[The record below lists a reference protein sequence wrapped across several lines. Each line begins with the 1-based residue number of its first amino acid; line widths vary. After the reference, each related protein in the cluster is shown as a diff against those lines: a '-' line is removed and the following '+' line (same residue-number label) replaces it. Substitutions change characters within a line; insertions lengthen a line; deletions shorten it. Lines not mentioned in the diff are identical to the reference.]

1 MTALRLTAPELA
13 IVLSGALWGLY
24 WIPVRYLEARGVG
37 VVWFTLAVFVAGL
50 VLLVPV
56 VARWPGARAAFTP
69 RMLVTGFLTGG
80 AFVLYSI
87 AIALTEVVTA
97 ILLFYLSPVWATVLG
112 RFVLAERL
120 TGARLAA
127 LGLGLGGLWVV
138 LGGESGAP
146 LPRNLGDWF
155 ALVSGIAWAA
165 GTIRVHQ
172 DAAVSPAA
180 HVTSL
185 FVGGTAATALIAL
198 LPPVDPGPPAPL
210 LAAGPV
216 AIVLGVAGV
225 SVASTIGVLWGVRL
239 VSPGRAGLL
248 MMMEVVTGLA
258 SAAAFAGE
266 AFGVAQVVGSA
277 LIVAAAVVEVR
288 PAARPPPARPAG
300 GRSRGPSGSGRP
312 P

>member
-1 MTALRLTAPELA
+1 MRVRLTAPEFA
-13 IVLSGALWGLY
+13 IAFSGALWGLY
-24 WIPVRYLEARGVG
+24 WIPVRYLDARGVDA
-37 VVWFTLAVFVAGL
+37 VWLTLGVFVAGL

-56 VARWPGARAAFTP
+56 LVRWPGARAAFTP

-80 AFVLYSI
+80 AFILYSI
-87 AIALTEVVTA
+87 AIAHTEVLNA

-112 RFVLAERL
+112 RFVLAERF

-127 LGLGLGGLWVV
+127 LVLGLGGLWVV
-138 LGGESGAP
+138 LGGESGVP

-155 ALVSGIAWAA
+155 SLAAGVAWAL

-172 DAAVSPAA
+172 DTAIPPVA

-185 FVGGTAATALIAL
+185 FVGGTVATVLVSL
-198 LPPVDPGPPAPL
+198 LPAVDPGPPPAPE
-210 LAAGPV
+210 AGPV
-216 AIVLGVAGV
+216 MIVVAVAAV
-225 SVASTIGVLWGVRL
+225 SVASAIGILWGVRL

-266 AFGVAQVVGSA
+266 PFGVPQIAGSM
-277 LIVAAAVVEVR
+277 LIVAAALVEVL
-288 PAARPPPARPAG
+288 PAAGRVPSAR
-300 GRSRGPSGSGRP
+300 RD
-312 P
+312 

>member
-1 MTALRLTAPELA
+1 MMRVRLTAPEFA
-13 IVLSGALWGLY
+13 IAFSGALWGLY
-24 WIPVRYLEARGVG
+24 WIPVRYLDARGVDA
-37 VVWFTLAVFVAGL
+37 VWLTLGVFVAGL

-56 VARWPGARAAFTP
+56 LIRWPGAHAAFTP
-69 RMLVTGFLTGG
+69 RMLATGFLTGG
-80 AFVLYSI
+80 AFILYSI
-87 AIALTEVVTA
+87 AIALTEVLNA

-112 RFVLAERL
+112 RFVLGERF

-138 LGGESGAP
+138 LGGESGVP

-155 ALVSGIAWAA
+155 ALLAGVAWAF

-172 DAAVSPAA
+172 DVAVPPVA

-185 FVGGTAATALIAL
+185 FVGGTVATVLVAL
-198 LPPVDPGPPAPL
+198 LPVVDPGPVPAFTT
-210 LAAGPV
+210 GPV
-216 AIVLGVAGV
+216 VIVLGVAAV
-225 SVASTIGVLWGVRL
+225 SVASALGILWGVRL

-266 AFGVAQVVGSA
+266 PFGVPQVAGSA
-277 LIVAAAVVEVR
+277 LIVAAALVEVL
-288 PAARPPPARPAG
+288 PAIGRLPPRPAG
-300 GRSRGPSGSGRP
+300 
-312 P
+312 

>member
-1 MTALRLTAPELA
+1 MMRVRLTAPEFA
-13 IVLSGALWGLY
+13 IAFSGALWGLY
-24 WIPVRYLEARGVG
+24 WIPVRYLDARGVDA
-37 VVWFTLAVFVAGL
+37 VWLTLGVFVAGL

-56 VARWPGARAAFTP
+56 LIRWPGAHAAFTP
-69 RMLVTGFLTGG
+69 RMLATGFLTGG
-80 AFVLYSI
+80 AFILYSI
-87 AIALTEVVTA
+87 AIALTEVLNA

-112 RFVLAERL
+112 RFVLGERF

-138 LGGESGAP
+138 LGGESGMP

-155 ALVSGIAWAA
+155 ALLAGVAWAF

-172 DAAVSPAA
+172 DVAVPPVA

-185 FVGGTAATALIAL
+185 FVGGTVATVLVAL
-198 LPPVDPGPPAPL
+198 LPFVDPGPVPVFTT
-210 LAAGPV
+210 GPV
-216 AIVLGVAGV
+216 VIVLGVAAV
-225 SVASTIGVLWGVRL
+225 SVASALGILWGVRL

-266 AFGVAQVVGSA
+266 PFGVPQVAGSA
-277 LIVAAAVVEVR
+277 LIVAAALVEVL
-288 PAARPPPARPAG
+288 PAIGRLPSRPAG
-300 GRSRGPSGSGRP
+300 
-312 P
+312 